1 MNAIT
6 QELISNLQAQMP
18 TPRRKTVEAL
28 VDHCKAS
35 VEIKSCWSIDHLR
48 DIYAAAWEI
57 GSCNPRGMLHSL
69 PAFVEE
75 FGAGHAAVKIF
86 VGHLAFLLGV
96 GLGPESEDAKCVHNL
111 ILSHAA

>member
-35 VEIKSCWSIDHLR
+35 GEIKSCWSIDHLR

-75 FGAGHAAVKIF
+75 FGAGHAAVKI
-86 VGHLAFLLGV
+86 LLGV